1 MKITRRHHPLRDREL
16 EVLIQ
21 QGKTL
26 LVVRLPDGSAMRMP
40 RAWTDADGSAVPEE
54 LSVTCVYT
62 PDSLRELLGL
72 VDALR
77 ARHPCPSA
85 AGVCYGPSVRRDH
98 GHSANV
104 APDPEPGATT

>member
-1 MKITRRHHPLRDREL
+1 MGSWPTGRLSQTAYILRDTPERVKVTRRHHPLRGRTL

-40 RAWTDADGSAVPEE
+40 RTWTDADGGGGPEE
-54 LSVTCVYT
+54 QSVMAVYT
-62 PDSLRELLGL
+62 PESLRELITL

-77 ARHPCPSA
+77 ARH
-85 AGVCYGPSVRRDH
+85 
-98 GHSANV
+98 
-104 APDPEPGATT
+104 T